1 MQDLWVG
8 VFQGSAY
15 LGQSLKRNT
24 WSGVRHRHTTY
35 YVPQPQSP
43 ILPSSVSRDPH
54 PCQSSSS
61 YNSSFSSSSFCFL
74 FLLLSLVAEACWQ
87 PLSPCLW
94 MSAAKEIGAGLMKL
108 AVETLLPKPK
118 PPKAV
123 VPLRSKKKKEQA
135 QQNAQG
141 LCNATTLPC
150 HCQDIATSL
159 PCHSQ
164 VVMSLAYCHVVAM
177 VSSIAHC
184 DCGVIAMLP
193 RTRII
198 TPAAGP
204 CPKATSAAVERAP
217 SPERPIKHATAAP
230 SALLLAATQGTV
242 SQAQG
247 SRSAG
252 ARAVPDLMA
261 AALLTALRVTCHRH
275 PCCSHHRRRCR
286 RCRRHRRRQ

>member
-1 MQDLWVG
+1 
-8 VFQGSAY
+8 
-15 LGQSLKRNT
+15 
-24 WSGVRHRHTTY
+24 
-35 YVPQPQSP
+35 
-43 ILPSSVSRDPH
+43 
-54 PCQSSSS
+54 
-61 YNSSFSSSSFCFL
+61 
-74 FLLLSLVAEACWQ
+74 
-87 PLSPCLW
+87 
-94 MSAAKEIGAGLMKL
+94 MKL

-118 PPKAV
+118 PPRAV
-123 VPLRSKKKKEQA
+123 VPLRSKKKKEEQA

-252 ARAVPDLMA
+252 ARAVPALMA

-275 PCCSHHRRRCR
+275 PCCSHRRRCR
-286 RCRRHRRRQ
+286 RCRRRRQ

>member
-1 MQDLWVG
+1 
-8 VFQGSAY
+8 
-15 LGQSLKRNT
+15 
-24 WSGVRHRHTTY
+24 
-35 YVPQPQSP
+35 
-43 ILPSSVSRDPH
+43 
-54 PCQSSSS
+54 
-61 YNSSFSSSSFCFL
+61 
-74 FLLLSLVAEACWQ
+74 
-87 PLSPCLW
+87 
-94 MSAAKEIGAGLMKL
+94 MKL

-123 VPLRSKKKKEQA
+123 VPLRSRKTKKEEQA

-164 VVMSLAYCHVVAM
+164 VAMSLAYCHVVAM
-177 VSSIAHC
+177 VPGIAHC

-198 TPAAGP
+198 APAAGP
-204 CPKATSAAVERAP
+204 CPKATSAAVERVP
-217 SPERPIKHATAAP
+217 SPDTRTRPINHAATAAP
-230 SALLLAATQGTV
+230 RQNRAVFLAATQETV

-252 ARAVPDLMA
+252 ARAVPALMA

-286 RCRRHRRRQ
+286 RCRGRRQ

>member
-1 MQDLWVG
+1 
-8 VFQGSAY
+8 
-15 LGQSLKRNT
+15 
-24 WSGVRHRHTTY
+24 
-35 YVPQPQSP
+35 
-43 ILPSSVSRDPH
+43 
-54 PCQSSSS
+54 
-61 YNSSFSSSSFCFL
+61 
-74 FLLLSLVAEACWQ
+74 
-87 PLSPCLW
+87 
-94 MSAAKEIGAGLMKL
+94 MKL

-123 VPLRSKKKKEQA
+123 VPLRSRKKKEEEQA

-164 VVMSLAYCHVVAM
+164 VAMSLAYCHVVAM
-177 VSSIAHC
+177 VPGIAHC
-184 DCGVIAMLP
+184 DCGVIAMSP

-204 CPKATSAAVERAP
+204 CPTAMSAAVERAP
-217 SPERPIKHATAAP
+217 SPETRTRPKHATAAP
-230 SALLLAATQGTV
+230 SAVLLAATQGTV

-247 SRSAG
+247 SRSIS
-252 ARAVPDLMA
+252 ARAVPALMA

-286 RCRRHRRRQ
+286 CRRCRGRRQ